1 MESKR
6 RPFWL
11 PASNYYVLSVAVSTA
26 FFFLVWGI
34 LHDSGEETP
43 WVTAG
48 ISASL
53 LLCVAVILR
62 EVILRRARNR
72 FLRQQRMMENRVRS
86 AHLRSQINSP
96 SQSSKLTVEQNAI
109 LIKEIEQ
116 KAEAARLLGRF
127 AASHRDVFELCGE
140 YIALTENELKTINAN
155 SPRLAPLLKGR
166 SVAADYHRFHLLK
179 WAEIETKSLSADAQ
193 NRPDADARVEAAQKA
208 LSVIETSLGYYP
220 QEKSLL
226 ESRIVLQEMIVSI
239 KVSDWIERAERA
251 AFEGDN
257 ATAKSLY
264 RDALFYLGRDNIE
277 NAWREEAAIRIDREI
292 ENLNAREN
300 KKQDLSK

>member
-62 EVILRRARNR
+62 EVVLRRARNK
-72 FLRQQRMMENRVRS
+72 FLRQQRVMENRVRS

-96 SQSSKLTVEQNAI
+96 RASTKLTVERNAI

-116 KAEAARLLGRF
+116 KAEAAKLLGKF
-127 AASHRDVFELCGE
+127 SSSHREVFEMCSE
-140 YIALTENELKTINAN
+140 YIALNENELRSVNAN

-166 SVAADYHRFHLLK
+166 SMAAEYHRYHLLK
-179 WAEIETKSLSADAQ
+179 WAEIETKSLSAEAQ
-193 NRPDADARVEAAQKA
+193 SRTRVDDKVESVKKA
-208 LSVIETSLGYYP
+208 LGVIDTSLTYYP

-226 ESRIVLQEMIVSI
+226 ESREVIQEMIVSI
-239 KVSDWIERAERA
+239 KVSDWIERAEKA
-251 AFEGDN
+251 AFKGDSVK
-257 ATAKSLY
+257 AKSLY
-264 RDALFYLGRDNIE
+264 RDAMFYLGRDNIE
-277 NAWREEAAIRIDREI
+277 NAWREEVAIRIDREI
-292 ENLNAREN
+292 ESLNMSEN
-300 KKQDLSK
+300 KGQDLGK